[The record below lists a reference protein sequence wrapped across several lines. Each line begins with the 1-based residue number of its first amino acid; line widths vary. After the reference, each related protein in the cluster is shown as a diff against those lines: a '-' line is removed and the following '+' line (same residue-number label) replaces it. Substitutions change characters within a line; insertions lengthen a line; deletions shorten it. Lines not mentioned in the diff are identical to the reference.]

1 MARFALYAYQRQGCR
16 HKGEFD
22 TLNEAKRALFEALDG
37 DIESCETISKFGIYD
52 EERKTVVFRF
62 AQENSSEMV
71 IEDLQNRIKSLVS
84 DEGISNPYTLRS
96 VAELCGI
103 LATKL
108 EVAGF

>member
-52 EERKTVVFRF
+52 GERKILQKWLSRIYRIALNPLFRMREF
-62 AQENSSEMV
+62 Q
-71 IEDLQNRIKSLVS
+71 I
-84 DEGISNPYTLRS
+84 PTH
-96 VAELCGI
+96 
-103 LATKL
+103 
-108 EVAGF
+108 